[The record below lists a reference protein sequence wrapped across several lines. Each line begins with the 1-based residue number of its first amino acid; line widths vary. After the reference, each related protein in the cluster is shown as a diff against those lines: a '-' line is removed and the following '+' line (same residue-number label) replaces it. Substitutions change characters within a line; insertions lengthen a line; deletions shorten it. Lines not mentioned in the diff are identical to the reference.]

1 MSPKKTILRQLAR
14 THESSGGAGYARPA
28 SIPGFSQQPD
38 KYQKAVN
45 ELLQARLI
53 EGRKDDEGHMT
64 IAVNAHRLPDVR
76 RHLRPVW
83 SHPAVW
89 SVALLAAVVG
99 VVAMM

>member
-1 MSPKKTILRQLAR
+1 MSPKKTILRELAR
-14 THESSGGAGYARPA
+14 THERSDGSHHARPS
-28 SIPGFSQQPD
+28 SIPGFSEQPE

-53 EGRKDDEGHMT
+53 EGRKDEEGHMT

-76 RHLRPVW
+76 RQLRPVW

-89 SVALLAAVVG
+89 SMVLLAAVVSA
-99 VVAMM
+99 VVMM